1 MDEMLTPDSSRF
13 WPVEGY
19 REGRSPPS
27 LDKQLVRDWL
37 EACRVDGKPWDKKAP
52 APELPAQ
59 LVRKIEARYR
69 EVYTLL
75 SS

>member
-1 MDEMLTPDSSRF
+1 
-13 WPVEGY
+13 
-19 REGRSPPS
+19 
-27 LDKQLVRDWL
+27 VRDWL